1 MSPQTVRDRILDF
14 VTFCLQQGVSAVITF
29 QLLPRLGHYW
39 TFNYKVASFNDLL
52 IQDSKVWDELY
63 VWAQQNFNESY
74 FDAFVG
80 SEGTHMNAKSLVKF
94 YTSVRCCVTG

>member
-14 VTFCLQQGVSAVITF
+14 VTFCLQQGASAVITF

-63 VWAQQNFNESY
+63 VWEHPSKILMK
-74 FDAFVG
+74 VILMHLWVLR
-80 SEGTHMNAKSLVKF
+80 ELT
-94 YTSVRCCVTG
+94 